1 MASVAACPN
10 VVEFKPQVRP
20 LLDRNLMVR
29 VQMRFSLVKSLAKF
43 LKHFLCRRRSQVEL
57 SEVRD
62 DVRLPAAIDA
72 SPLVP
77 LKAENPEPTMVG
89 IITALC
95 RSPSLLIALPLC
107 LPFVL
112 RAIRSRVAKS
122 PASRRVACTL
132 G

>member
-1 MASVAACPN
+1 MASVAARPK
-10 VVEFKPQVRP
+10 VVEGEPKVRP

-57 SEVRD
+57 PEIRD

-77 LKAENPEPTMVG
+77 LKAENAQQAMVG
-89 IITALC
+89 IVAALG
-95 RSPSLLIALPLC
+95 RSTSPLIMLPLC

-112 RAIRSRVAKS
+112 GAIGSRVAKS
-122 PASRRVACTL
+122 PASRRVAWTL